1 MTTTSPT
8 GPSAK
13 GGTET
18 ILEVSGV
25 SKDYSSADGTPV
37 PVLDNISFVLREGE
51 IVAML
56 GKSGAGKSTLLR
68 CIAGLIAPSAG
79 KITYRGAPVAG
90 ANPGVAMVFQTF
102 ALLPWLTV
110 LQNVEVGLQARGKSA
125 AECKEKALKN
135 IDRIGLDGFESAY
148 PRELS
153 GGMQQRV
160 GFARALA
167 VEPDALLMD
176 EPFSALDVLTAEN
189 LRTQLLSLWAEPDF
203 PTKAMLIVT
212 HNIEEA
218 VILADRILILGT
230 NPGRI
235 RTELPCRLARP
246 RDRRSEEAQALINE
260 IYAIMTGGDE
270 QAPSKAKSDTV
281 ATETSLDT
289 TPLPLATVGGVAG
302 LLEILAAHGGQ
313 GELPELAH
321 RLNLD
326 VQDLLPLV
334 EAAQMLDLATVDG
347 AHMELTN
354 EGLSCVKGT
363 IDNAKSI
370 FARQARA
377 RAPLVRTIC
386 TSLEATDDGTLS
398 EDFFLDLLSR
408 AFTKENARQQLN
420 VAVNWGR
427 YGELYEFNARTR
439 ELKLER
445 PTAAKPK
452 TRRRRPPD
460 PDRLRAKQ

>member
-1 MTTTSPT
+1 MTTTPPT

-25 SKDYSSADGTPV
+25 SKDFASADGTPL

-51 IVAML
+51 IVALL

-68 CIAGLIAPSAG
+68 CIAGLIAPSSG
-79 KITYRGAPVAG
+79 KITYRGAPVTG

-189 LRTQLLSLWAEPDF
+189 LRTELLHLWAAPDF

-218 VILADRILILGT
+218 VILADRILVLGT

-246 RDRRSEEAQALINE
+246 RDRASEEVQALINE
-260 IYAIMTGGDE
+260 IYSIMTGGEE
-270 QAPSKAKSDTV
+270 QAPSHAKIDTV
-281 ATETSLDT
+281 ATETSIDT
-289 TPLPLATVGGVAG
+289 TPLPLASVGAVAG
-302 LLEILAAHGGQ
+302 LLEILAAHGGR

-334 EAAQMLDLATVDG
+334 EAAQMLDLATVNG
-347 AHMELTN
+347 AHIELTN
-354 EGLSCVKGT
+354 DGLSCVKGT
-363 IDNAKSI
+363 TDNAKSI

-408 AFTKENARQQLN
+408 AFTKENARQQLH
-420 VAVNWGR
+420 VAINWGR
-427 YGELYEFNARTR
+427 YGELYEFDAHTG

-445 PTAAKPK
+445 PTTAKPK
-452 TRRRRPPD
+452 ARRRRPPD
-460 PDRLRAKQ
+460 PERLRTKQ

>member
-1 MTTTSPT
+1 
-8 GPSAK
+8 
-13 GGTET
+13 
-18 ILEVSGV
+18 
-25 SKDYSSADGTPV
+25 
-37 PVLDNISFVLREGE
+37 
-51 IVAML
+51 VALL

-68 CIAGLIAPSAG
+68 CIAGLIAPSSG
-79 KITYRGAPVAG
+79 KVTYRGAPVTS

-167 VEPDALLMD
+167 VEPDAFLMD

-189 LRTQLLSLWAEPDF
+189 LRTELLNLWAAPDF

-218 VILADRILILGT
+218 VILADRILVLGT

-260 IYAIMTGGDE
+260 IYGIMTGGD
-270 QAPSKAKSDTV
+270 QQLPSHAKSDTV

-289 TPLPLATVGGVAG
+289 TPLPLASVGGMAG
-302 LLEILAAHGGQ
+302 LLEILAAHGGR

-347 AHMELTN
+347 AHIELTN
-354 EGLSCVKGT
+354 EGLSFVKGT

-370 FARQARA
+370 FARQART

-386 TSLEATDDGTLS
+386 TSLEATDDGSLS

-408 AFTKENARQQLN
+408 VFTRENARQQID
-420 VAVNWGR
+420 VAIDWGR
-427 YGELYEFNARTR
+427 YGELYEFDADTG

-445 PTAAKPK
+445 PTTAKPK
-452 TRRRRPPD
+452 ARRRRPPD
-460 PDRLRAKQ
+460 PERLRTKQ